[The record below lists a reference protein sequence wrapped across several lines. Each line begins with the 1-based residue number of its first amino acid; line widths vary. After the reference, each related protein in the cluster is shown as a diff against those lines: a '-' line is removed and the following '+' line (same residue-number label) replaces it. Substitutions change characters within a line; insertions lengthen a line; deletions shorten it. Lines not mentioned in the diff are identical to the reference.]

1 MIIRQARVWDAE
13 AIAAITNQI
22 IRDTLI
28 TFTTTER
35 SADNIA
41 EDIRNRGRAYLVAED
56 AGLLQGF
63 ATYGPFRS
71 GLGYAQCREHSVQ
84 LSAQARGKGIGR
96 ALMAVMEER
105 ARREG
110 VHVLVAGISSANPG
124 AEAFHT
130 ALGFHHVGRMPEV
143 GIKWGNRLDLVLMQK
158 ILAPKPRVA
167 PDTGDFKG

>member
-1 MIIRQARVWDAE
+1 MIIRQARVSDAK

-22 IRDTLI
+22 IRDTMI

-35 SADNIA
+35 SLDSIA
-41 EDIRNRGRAYLVAED
+41 EDIRNRGDAYLVAED
-56 AGLLQGF
+56 AAVVQGF
-63 ATYGPFRS
+63 ATYAPFRS
-71 GLGYAQCREHSVQ
+71 GPGYAQCREHSVQ

-96 ALMAVMEER
+96 ALMAALEDR
-105 ARREG
+105 ARHEG

-130 ALGFHHVGRMPEV
+130 ALGFQLVGRMPEV
-143 GIKWGNRLDLVLMQK
+143 GIKWGKRLDLVLMQK
-158 ILAPKPRVA
+158 ILAREPRVA